1 MCKKIKKHLTF
12 KIYCCIICF
21 ERKKTVYFFN
31 GFLLLFFEAIKM
43 GQYFTNEKLPS
54 DVRKTECF
62 VLGNKFTFL
71 TDNGVF
77 SKDGLDFGSRLLLE
91 TIPLEEVGGKILDMG
106 CGYGVFGIILGKL
119 TSANIDM
126 VDVNLRAL
134 HLTERNA
141 KLNGVSNVNV
151 FESNAYEKIS
161 AKYSSIITNP
171 PIRAGKKVVYDIVMN
186 AKDYLNE
193 DGKLFIV
200 IRKEQ
205 GAKSL
210 IVDLKKIYT
219 VEVLEKSK
227 GFYIIKCSL

>member
-1 MCKKIKKHLTF
+1 
-12 KIYCCIICF
+12 
-21 ERKKTVYFFN
+21 
-31 GFLLLFFEAIKM
+31 M
-43 GQYFTNEKLPS
+43 GQYFTNDKLPS
-54 DVRKTECF
+54 DVKKTECF

-91 TIPLEEVGGKILDMG
+91 TIPLGEVGGKILDMG
-106 CGYGVFGIILGKL
+106 CGYGVFGIVLGKL
-119 TSANIDM
+119 TSAHVDM

-141 KLNGVSNVNV
+141 KINGVYNINV
-151 FESNAYEKIS
+151 FVSDTYDNIS
-161 AKYSSIITNP
+161 TKYSAIVTNP

-186 AKDYLNE
+186 AKDYLEEN
-193 DGKLFIV
+193 GKLFLV

-210 IVDLKKIYT
+210 IVDLEKIYT

-227 GFYIIKCSL
+227 GYYIIKCSL